1 MASLSCFDLL
11 ARFPASLYKLPELYF
26 GFYWNVAKELPS
38 DGDRKAFLR
47 RMVDAHKPTAI
58 QWAEVFKLIKSANNP
73 DDMRAFD
80 AAWDKLFEQIWS
92 IYKKALDEVS
102 RAAPKTPSVVGVG
115 NE

>member
-1 MASLSCFDLL
+1 
-11 ARFPASLYKLPELYF
+11 
-26 GFYWNVAKELPS
+26 
-38 DGDRKAFLR
+38 
-47 RMVDAHKPTAI
+47 
-58 QWAEVFKLIKSANNP
+58 LIKSANNP